1 MCYTA
6 TKKSLAEM
14 PAYVKV
20 PVIISYVFVVH
31 FGLSYFMVAFTLLT
45 FQRFHKVG
53 KKTSLYYSYQR
64 SDMETRRQGLF
75 GSY

>member
-14 PAYVKV
+14 PAYVKI

-31 FGLSYFMVAFTLLT
+31 FVLSYFTVAFSLLT
-45 FQRFHKVG
+45 FQRTHRV
-53 KKTSLYYSYQR
+53 SEYLLLQLSAV
-64 SDMETRRQGLF
+64 
-75 GSY
+75 